1 MPPSSLAQ
9 FACTRLID
17 VVPAPLRLENVGRPE
32 MAGAAVR
39 VPRDEHMA
47 GGAISD
53 EAGQR
58 KVDRMNSSVLDNFN
72 RLKDSNDSVRLNAGV
87 ALLNYLRQQNTD
99 PDDKEFNHALVSL
112 VRRLG
117 SSMTVTRTSF
127 YSTLTVFLMMHP
139 DTSVERLLSIMNTQL
154 SPAGSNPKG
163 ENADI
168 YMGRILLCGAL
179 IRSKLLARNSAE
191 TQQQIMEILLNAGK
205 QRSHLSFISAVFLS
219 EFIVQLDIESMK
231 NVWPIVEKEI
241 GKPWSEQTLDTFYV
255 LLIIRDKHPSLVN
268 HKFLKEHLG
277 KKEIIT
283 KESVEDIVK
292 LLTALPRI
300 VSYQHP
306 VFKLFCEKLV
316 MTEFVADF
324 WKGIDQRFIKPS
336 KSDEYVAVEISRLI
350 LLNATDKNLIPLLL
364 SPNLLQHM
372 LKKFS
377 NCKRNNNDEVLVAFR
392 KVLNLMVSAT
402 SDKDIK
408 TKTQLSILKKLILHP
423 GDLMIEKKTG
433 VKVIQ
438 IITGNLR
445 TDGIKKLCQLYR
457 EIIENKTTKESEGAR
472 AELWTN
478 AERSYTAQLLTKLMG
493 RQETFL
499 EQDWRLE
506 QLTFLF
512 NYGLCEVS
520 NVGTELAQQF
530 KDSFYRALDH
540 KLPKLDNARNLLS
553 ALVHD
558 LESKFRANVIRL
570 RSPLNDAAS
579 GAWKK
584 VMDLIEKL
592 EKNTKNSEA
601 LPIFHTMNLHMGL
614 QLFSDPEM
622 AIMSINELQCCYER
636 LNKKSKGHKKVNNAV
651 TADEEPEW
659 VEVVVDLLLS
669 LLSKNDHLFRSLV
682 GCVFPHICPYLTPSA
697 VHQILAVLDVKNSQK
712 TLTTKQDDDEDSSGI
727 ESESDN
733 GEDEEGESVSNDDAL
748 SESESESDIGEAE
761 AEDEDEDEDET
772 VTDKLRMALHQALG
786 DAAMQ
791 TDDEDIDV
799 DEIGE
804 EEGKRLDESLAAAF
818 KMLRENRQ
826 ARSKRQGKT
835 SQALMHFRA
844 RVIDLL
850 HIYLDI
856 CPSMAV
862 TLDMIVPLFA
872 LLEFCIKDPHQKPLT
887 HRVRACLKK
896 LSTVRK
902 FKDTTNVDDTLL
914 TTVLKALIEKGE
926 RSASVCQELNDKLAE
941 CCTFLVR
948 CAQQANLSTK
958 SIVEI
963 YGENLTA
970 FFKKRDCVLSPM
982 LFKGAL
988 QLCWEDNWQLALLLV
1003 DFAFDSSIRY
1013 FRRNQALELLLIFYN
1028 NNRLLNMDT
1037 RCADMRMK
1045 LEATL
1050 CKNTVDTLKETCD
1063 LQASDNGQS
1072 TSCNNVSAQ
1081 KKVLQ
1086 KFIGHLLMLLRVV
1099 HARHLPQAWDWQA
1112 VKAELTKYRSR
1123 NALFGD
1129 AKTAYN
1135 KLAAEI
1141 GAPLNVPSTK
1151 SNAKLNSSSTETVS
1165 QSNGKQSNVGSQ
1177 NGTTSD
1183 SEEEKEEEEPEEVA
1197 HSNNE
1202 QKKKK
1207 KKSRQREKLLL
1218 KKEARELRAKVM
1230 SQDVEVFK
1238 FSSVSLP
1245 EDEGDATEEVFQNGD
1260 LRDKSANPKAPQKR
1274 NRATEENREPKRR
1287 KSTNPA

>member
-1 MPPSSLAQ
+1 MS
-9 FACTRLID
+9 
-17 VVPAPLRLENVGRPE
+17 
-32 MAGAAVR
+32 AAAMH
-39 VPRDEHMA
+39 VPRDTHMA
-47 GGAISD
+47 ETIADHADDS
-53 EAGQR
+53 AGWR
-58 KVDRMNSSVLDNFN
+58 KPDRMNSTILDNFN
-72 RLKDSNDSVRLNAGV
+72 KLKDGNDSVRLNAGV
-87 ALLNYLRQQNTD
+87 ALLNYLRQHNADQ
-99 PDDKEFNHALVSL
+99 DDKELNYALVRL
-112 VRRLG
+112 VRSLG
-117 SSMTVTRTSF
+117 SSMTVTRRGF
-127 YSTLTVFLMMHP
+127 YSTLTVYLMMHP
-139 DTSVERLLSIMNTQL
+139 DTPVEKLLSIMNSQL
-154 SPAGSNPKG
+154 HPAGSNPKS
-163 ENADI
+163 ENADV

-179 IRSKLLARNSAE
+179 IRSKLLARNSVE
-191 TQQQIMEILLNAGK
+191 IQQQITEILVNAGK
-205 QRSHLSFISAVFLS
+205 QRSYLSFISVMFLS
-219 EFIVQLDIESMK
+219 EIIGQFDTEFMK

-255 LLIIRDKHPSLVN
+255 LLIVRDKHPLLVN

-277 KKEIIT
+277 VKEIIT
-283 KESVEDIVK
+283 KESMEDIVK

-300 VSYQHP
+300 ISYHHP

-316 MTEFVADF
+316 ATELVADF
-324 WKGIDQRFIKPS
+324 WKGIDQRFLKPS
-336 KSDEYVAVEISRLI
+336 KSDEYIAVEILRLI
-350 LLNATDKNLIPLLL
+350 LVNVTDKTIIPTLL

-372 LKKFS
+372 LKRFS

-392 KVLNLMVSAT
+392 KVLHLIVSAT
-402 SDKDIK
+402 NDNDMK
-408 TKTQLSILKKLILHP
+408 TKVQLSILKKLILHP

-433 VKVIQ
+433 VKVTQ
-438 IITGNLR
+438 IITGNLKL
-445 TDGIKKLCQLYR
+445 DGIKKLGQLYR
-457 EIIENKTTKESEGAR
+457 NIIENRATKDREGTK

-478 AERSYTAQLLTKLMG
+478 AERSYSAQLLTRLIG
-493 RQETFL
+493 RQETFSD
-499 EQDWRLE
+499 QDWRLE

-512 NYGLCEVS
+512 YYGLCEVS
-520 NVGTELAQQF
+520 NVGAELAQQF
-530 KDSFYRALDH
+530 KDCFYRALDH

-558 LESKFRANVIRL
+558 RDSKLRLNVIQL
-570 RSPLNDAAS
+570 RSPLNDAAFD
-579 GAWKK
+579 AWDK
-584 VMDLIEKL
+584 VINLIEKL

-636 LNKKSKGHKKVNNAV
+636 LSKKSKGHKRLEN
-651 TADEEPEW
+651 TTTEEEPEW

-697 VHQILAVLDVKNSQK
+697 VHQILAVLDIKNTQK
-712 TLTTKQDDDEDSSGI
+712 TLTTKQNDDEDSSGI
-727 ESESDN
+727 ESESEE
-733 GEDEEGESVSNDDAL
+733 GEDEEEEEEESISNDEIL
-748 SESESESDIGEAE
+748 SKSESESDGSEDK
-761 AEDEDEDEDET
+761 DEDEDEDET

-799 DEIGE
+799 DQIDE

-818 KMLRENRQ
+818 KILRENRQ
-826 ARSKRQGKT
+826 ARSKKQGKT

-850 HIYLDI
+850 SIYLDI

-872 LLEFCIKDPHQKPLT
+872 LLEFCIKDPHQDPLA
-887 HRVRACLKK
+887 HRIRACLKK
-896 LSTVRK
+896 LSTVKK
-902 FKDTTNVDDTLL
+902 FKDTMGVDDALL
-914 TTVLKALIEKGE
+914 MTVLKALIEKGE

-963 YGENLTA
+963 YGQNLTA
-970 FFKKRDCVLSPM
+970 FFKKRDCVLSSM
-982 LFKGAL
+982 LFKGVL
-988 QLCWEDNWQLALLLV
+988 QLCWEDNWQLAPLLV

-1037 RCADMRMK
+1037 KYADVRMK
-1045 LEATL
+1045 LETTL
-1050 CKNTVDTLKETCD
+1050 CKNTIDTLKETCD
-1063 LQASDNGQS
+1063 LRVNDNGQS
-1072 TSCNNVSAQ
+1072 ASCNNVSAR

-1099 HARHLPQAWDWQA
+1099 YGRHLPQAWDWQA
-1112 VKAELTKYRSR
+1112 VKAALIKYRSQ
-1123 NALFGD
+1123 NALSGD
-1129 AKTAYN
+1129 AKTAYK

-1141 GAPLNVPSTK
+1141 GVPLNMPSTK
-1151 SNAKLNSSSTETVS
+1151 GDTKLNSNTVTT
-1165 QSNGKQSNVGSQ
+1165 QSNGKQSNVVPQ
-1177 NGTTSD
+1177 NGKASD
-1183 SEEEKEEEEPEEVA
+1183 SEEEEEQEEA
-1197 HSNNE
+1197 QSNND
-1202 QKKKK
+1202 QRKKRKN
-1207 KKSRQREKLLL
+1207 KSRQRDKRLL

-1230 SQDVEVFK
+1230 SQDIELFK

-1245 EDEGDATEEVFQNGD
+1245 ANEDATEVCQNGSSH
-1260 LRDKSANPKAPQKR
+1260 DKSTRQSSTTPRKR
-1274 NRATEENREPKRR
+1274 ERATEGDRESKRR
-1287 KSTNPA
+1287 KSTNRA